1 MNFLNQFNI
10 STRLFFTLLF
20 LICVIVAQGVIA
32 TIYIQELFQDAK
44 ESHDNTTV
52 PNKLIGQIIAKMSD
66 NRSQIFAALQHNPE
80 RPEFKLHN
88 HKIDMHLDRISNNVS
103 EITALIS
110 EYQKHSMDEEEK
122 RLFEEFTSLRQTFAS
137 NILKTKTLINEE
149 QWWEAA
155 MTIPAMNGS
164 FGKAE
169 EASHKLY
176 EYLDKK
182 VTSELQRKEDVFSWV
197 IRTTYIMVGI
207 VVFASILVGY
217 LISRSIKNQI
227 LQLDIAIN
235 YIVMQ
240 KDFTHNVPVSGKDE
254 ISQIATAFNH
264 LISNVREIF
273 REISGEARSVSH
285 SANDIESSSR
295 DICERNENLSM
306 STAHIAAATEQVS
319 TSISEVSA
327 NATTTAE
334 LANDH
339 TTKLILKG
347 VQSVQDSVS
356 QMTHIA
362 QQIENSGQCVNELS
376 VQSETISN
384 IAKTIKEIADQTNLL
399 ALNAAIEAARAG
411 EAGRGFA
418 VVADEVRKLAE
429 RTTQATQEVANNNLT
444 IQSQVGELRH
454 SMQTSI
460 TSAMIGVEKGKASEQ
475 VLQEIKSAGEQIAQ
489 HASDISSAVNE
500 QRSAMEAVAVS
511 IEQIARSSEEAS
523 TSAGKSSRV
532 AQGLKEVADTLDNCV
547 SQYKT

>member
-122 RLFEEFTSLRQTFAS
+122 RLFEEFTSLRQTFVS

-149 QWWEAA
+149 EWWEAA

-254 ISQIATAFNH
+254 ISQITTAFNH

-362 QQIENSGQCVNELS
+362 QQIENSGQCVDELS
-376 VQSETISN
+376 AQSETISN

-454 SMQTSI
+454 SMQASI

-475 VLQEIKSAGEQIAQ
+475 VLQQIKSAGEQIAQ

-532 AQGLKEVADTLDNCV
+532 AQGLKVVADKLDNCV

>member
-376 VQSETISN
+376 AQSETISN

-454 SMQTSI
+454 SMQASI

-475 VLQEIKSAGEQIAQ
+475 VLQQIKSAGEQIAQ

-532 AQGLKEVADTLDNCV
+532 AQGLKVVADKLDNCV

>member
-1 MNFLNQFNI
+1 MNFLNQFKI

-122 RLFEEFTSLRQTFAS
+122 RLFEEFTSLRQTFVS

-149 QWWEAA
+149 EWWEAT

-227 LQLDIAIN
+227 LQL
-235 YIVMQ
+235 
-240 KDFTHNVPVSGKDE
+240 
-254 ISQIATAFNH
+254 AT
-264 LISNVREIF
+264 L
-273 REISGEARSVSH
+273 
-285 SANDIESSSR
+285 
-295 DICERNENLSM
+295 
-306 STAHIAAATEQVS
+306 
-319 TSISEVSA
+319 
-327 NATTTAE
+327 
-334 LANDH
+334 
-339 TTKLILKG
+339 
-347 VQSVQDSVS
+347 
-356 QMTHIA
+356 
-362 QQIENSGQCVNELS
+362 
-376 VQSETISN
+376 
-384 IAKTIKEIADQTNLL
+384 
-399 ALNAAIEAARAG
+399 
-411 EAGRGFA
+411 
-418 VVADEVRKLAE
+418 
-429 RTTQATQEVANNNLT
+429 
-444 IQSQVGELRH
+444 
-454 SMQTSI
+454 
-460 TSAMIGVEKGKASEQ
+460 
-475 VLQEIKSAGEQIAQ
+475 
-489 HASDISSAVNE
+489 
-500 QRSAMEAVAVS
+500 
-511 IEQIARSSEEAS
+511 
-523 TSAGKSSRV
+523 
-532 AQGLKEVADTLDNCV
+532 
-547 SQYKT
+547 